1 MTIANNVGVLH
12 IYLPMVAQ
20 IHNYR
25 ILLEVNMNEKQILFN
40 VLLFGMFNII
50 RHLAV
55 LAILSN
61 RTKDFPYQAVG
72 KCRCQCSVELGQLLV
87 YLK

>member
-12 IYLPMVAQ
+12 IYLPMVAR
-20 IHNYR
+20 IHNFR
-25 ILLEVNMNEKQILFN
+25 ILLVVNMNEKQILFN
-40 VLLFGMFNII
+40 VLLFGMLWHF
-50 RHLAV
+50 AV

-72 KCRCQCSVELGQLLV
+72 KCRCQCSVELEQLLV
-87 YLK
+87 YWK

>member
-1 MTIANNVGVLH
+1 
-12 IYLPMVAQ
+12 
-20 IHNYR
+20 
-25 ILLEVNMNEKQILFN
+25 MNEKQILFN

-50 RHLAV
+50 WHLAV

-72 KCRCQCSVELGQLLV
+72 KCRCQCSVELEQLLV
-87 YLK
+87 YLKKRLSWPQLVFRCGSIAICASVAKL

>member
-1 MTIANNVGVLH
+1 
-12 IYLPMVAQ
+12 MVAQ

-50 RHLAV
+50 WHLAV

-72 KCRCQCSVELGQLLV
+72 ECRCQCSVELEQLLV
-87 YLK
+87 YWK